1 MAFFKKRRSPAEAE
15 SPQAQQETAR
25 EELDVTNESTEAEPA
40 PQEEQSVDSAEV
52 SEAEEKEA
60 EETDWTAPQTRLVFP
75 EQNREDIPNE
85 QRYVL
90 QFAFSDLP
98 PIPDGQLAIN
108 GYKIEQTAFSLDVTA
123 FLRNN
128 TEETV
133 HLTLLP
139 LVILDANQ
147 NAVARKVFNL
157 DAFELE
163 PGTAIPY
170 VFKFFHE
177 DIISFNLDLSA
188 WFIGFHMQNGELR
201 ANTPVEDPF
210 ESNPEYNWAQ
220 HVSQEDQEVYR
231 QFQQI
236 LEQTQDQ
243 VNFIAT
249 RIHVSE
255 QDELSVELMLRNG
268 TDESV
273 SFRENMTFTLR
284 DGNSDV
290 IATQAFDL
298 SGISVD
304 PQTVALTTLTFDGGN
319 WIKRDADLSDWTLE
333 VE

>member
-15 SPQAQQETAR
+15 SSSQVQQETASQ
-25 EELDVTNESTEAEPA
+25 ELDVASESTEELLVPE
-40 PQEEQSVDSAEV
+40 QEQAADQVANTET
-52 SEAEEKEA
+52 
-60 EETDWTAPQTRLVFP
+60 EETEWVEPQTRLVFP
-75 EQNREDIPNE
+75 EGEDIPNE

-98 PIPDGQLAIN
+98 PIPDGHLAIN

-123 FLRNN
+123 FIRNN
-128 TEETV
+128 TEEMV
-133 HLTLLP
+133 HLTLIP
-139 LVILDANQ
+139 LVILDGNQ
-147 NAVARKVFNL
+147 NAVARKIFNM

-163 PGTAIPY
+163 AGTGIPY

-188 WFIGFHMQNGELR
+188 WFVGFHMQNGELR
-201 ANTPVEDPF
+201 STTPLADPF
-210 ESNPEYNWAQ
+210 ETNPQFNWNQ
-220 HVSQEDQEVYR
+220 HISEEDQQVYR

-236 LEQTQDQ
+236 LEQTEDQ

-268 TDESV
+268 TDEAV

-284 DGNSDV
+284 DANGDV
-290 IATQAFDL
+290 IASQAFDL
-298 SGISVD
+298 SAISVD
-304 PQTVALTTLTFDGGN
+304 PQTVALTTLTFDDGN
-319 WIKRDADLSDWTLE
+319 WIKRDANLADWTLE